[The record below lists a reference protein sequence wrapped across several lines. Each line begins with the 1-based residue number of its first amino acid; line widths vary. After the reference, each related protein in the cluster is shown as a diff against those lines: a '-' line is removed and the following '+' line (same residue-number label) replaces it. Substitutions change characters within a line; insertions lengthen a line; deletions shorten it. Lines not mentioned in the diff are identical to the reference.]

1 MNVIKDSAGKDVQIF
16 WNKGKHSIFLIDWVG
31 VQGKDLATLLVHIRS
46 VMAVWR
52 TLSEHTDCDI
62 EKGTGKRE
70 SFVSTNIHGQRCTMK
85 PLVRKLLD
93 FIDCQ

>member
-1 MNVIKDSAGKDVQIF
+1 M
-16 WNKGKHSIFLIDWVG
+16 
-31 VQGKDLATLLVHIRS
+31 DLTALLVPIGR
-46 VMAVWR
+46 VLAVGL